1 MNRRVTPSI
10 VFAVTIVCAIA
21 LGRPAWSQDQPL
33 SRSIVSD
40 TNPQHKAHISFTVK
54 AEQAYRAQVLG
65 NAAPKIGGA
74 PTNAP
79 ILYNGGPVMR
89 NPTNYLIFWQP
100 PNNPNTFPAGFQPGS
115 RITLKTSPA
124 HPSTT
129 LSLSTTI
136 LRVIRFRT
144 PLL

>member
-10 VFAVTIVCAIA
+10 VFAMTIVCAIA

-54 AEQAYRAQVLG
+54 AEQAYRAQVQE
-65 NAAPKIGGA
+65 NQAPGLAG

-79 ILYNGGPVMR
+79 IFVQRRSRHAESEQLPDFLAAAKQPQHVPGGV
-89 NPTNYLIFWQP
+89 
-100 PNNPNTFPAGFQPGS
+100 PG
-115 RITLKTSPA
+115 RGREL
-124 HPSTT
+124 
-129 LSLSTTI
+129 
-136 LRVIRFRT
+136 F
-144 PLL
+144 